1 MMPVWC
7 EIRLDYLIDNYNEIK
22 RCVSEQVELIPVV
35 KADAYGHG
43 AIPCAKALVENGAK
57 RFAVARVGEGIQLRN
72 AGIKC
77 PILIL
82 GYISNDEI
90 EELLQWDLTPTVY
103 HIDFARELSKQ
114 TTKMVKVH
122 IKLDTGMGRLGFRGI
137 EESAKSVEEIS
148 TMDNLVVEGIY
159 SHFATSDEQDKSYSL
174 SQMELFEEVLKLLAK
189 RGIDIPIK
197 HLSNSAAIMDLPKS
211 YYNFVRP
218 GIILYGMYPSDE
230 VNKKRIS
237 LKPVKSFK
245 TSIANIKRIY
255 PGDSI
260 SYGRKYIA
268 EEERLIATLS
278 VGYADG
284 YSRLLSNLGEV
295 LIRGQR
301 AKIVG
306 RVCMDQCMIDVT
318 HIPQVKVDDEVL
330 LYGPELPIE
339 ELAEKM
345 GTINYEVS
353 CMISPRVPKLYYWKK
368 DFINMDKNLY
378 S

>member
-22 RCVSEQVELIPVV
+22 KCVGEQVELMPII

-43 AIPCAKALVENGAK
+43 AIECAKTLVQNGAK
-57 RFAVARVGEGIQLRN
+57 RFAVARVDEGIQLRN
-72 AGIKC
+72 AGIRC

-82 GYISNDEI
+82 GYISSIFTVLAVCLDNS
-90 EELLQWDLTPTVY
+90 PTVY

-114 TTKMVKVH
+114 TAKTVKIH

-137 EESAKSVEEIS
+137 KESVKSIEDIY

-159 SHFATSDEQDKSYSL
+159 SHFATSDEKDKSYSL
-174 SQMELFEEVLKLLAK
+174 SQMESFEEVLKLLTK
-189 RGIDIPIK
+189 RRIDIPTK
-197 HLSNSAAIMDLPKS
+197 HLSNSAAIMDLPTS
-211 YYNFVRP
+211 QYNIVRP
-218 GIILYGMYPSDE
+218 GIILYGMYPSEE
-230 VNKKRIS
+230 VNKEKIS

-245 TSIANIKRIY
+245 TRIANLKKIY
-255 PGDSI
+255 SGDSV

-268 EEERLIATLS
+268 EDERLIATLS

-284 YSRLLSNLGEV
+284 YSRLLSNKGEV

-306 RVCMDQCMIDVT
+306 RICMDQCMVDVT
-318 HIPQVKVDDEVL
+318 HISQVKVNDEVL
-330 LYGPELPIE
+330 LYGPGLPIE